1 MPPGLNDD
9 DGARVG
15 HHSAH
20 DVVVEPLPQIIAGDV
35 AIRLRAVLQAVV
47 DAHQVRA
54 AAGDRTAAADKGDQP
69 ALYGQAH
76 IAGPEALQDADARQD
91 PSLRLGTDNHTH
103 TPSQTH
109 GYAQL

>member
-35 AIRLRAVLQAVV
+35 AIRLRAVLQGVV
-47 DAHQVRA
+47 DDHQVRA

-69 ALYGQAH
+69 ALFGLEPIGGLGSLARSEEH
-76 IAGPEALQDADARQD
+76 TSELQ
-91 PSLRLGTDNHTH
+91 SLMRT
-103 TPSQTH
+103 S
-109 GYAQL
+109 YAVF

>member
-35 AIRLRAVLQAVV
+35 AIRLRAVLPGVV
-47 DAHQVRA
+47 DDPQVRA
-54 AAGDRTAAADKGDQP
+54 AAGDRTAAAAKGD
-69 ALYGQAH
+69 
-76 IAGPEALQDADARQD
+76 ARKCVGWGTTGYV
-91 PSLRLGTDNHTH
+91 RLGLGGRRFVKKNRNKNTKT
-103 TPSQTH
+103 
-109 GYAQL
+109 